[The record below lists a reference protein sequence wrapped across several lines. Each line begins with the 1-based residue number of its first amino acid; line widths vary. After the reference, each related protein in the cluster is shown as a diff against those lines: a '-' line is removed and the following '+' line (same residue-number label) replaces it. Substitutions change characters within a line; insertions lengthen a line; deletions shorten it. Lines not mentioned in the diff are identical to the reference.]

1 MMNESVKSQL
11 ENQLR
16 DIAIATNMSID
27 TSLAQTIDID
37 NLTPEQINDLKKI
50 IAASMVTANDKGAK
64 VPDTSG
70 KPVDFGDPISVA
82 NSASD
87 TIEYIRLAFE
97 AVRGNMES
105 LQQILVSI
113 LDYVTV
119 KLVANARFIAEKGL
133 PVALDSLRAISYT
146 IDGVIPIG
154 DFLRSIID
162 FAEMHD
168 LVIKEYLI
176 YVFGIAVPK
185 FTYKIKE
192 FIARKLSTKK
202 VRTEPQIPM
211 PSVNVEVEPNMA
223 PLV

>member
-1 MMNESVKSQL
+1 MMNESVKSKL

-16 DIAIATNMSID
+16 DIANATDMSIN
-27 TSLAQTIDID
+27 SSIAETINID
-37 NLTPEQINDLKKI
+37 NLTPDQINDLKKI
-50 IAASMVTANDKGAK
+50 IAASMVTAKDKGIK

-70 KPVDFGDPISVA
+70 TPIDFDNPISVA

-97 AVRGNMES
+97 AVEGNMES
-105 LQQILVSI
+105 LQQIINSL

-119 KLVANARFIAEKGL
+119 KLVANARFLAEKGL
-133 PVALDSLRAISYT
+133 PFVLDSLRVISYT
-146 IDGVIPIG
+146 IDGIIPIG
-154 DFLRSIID
+154 EFLRSIID

-185 FTYKIKE
+185 FTNTIKE
-192 FIARKLSTKK
+192 FVARKLSTNK
-202 VRTEPQIPM
+202 THTTQQNATPDLNIELEQDQ
-211 PSVNVEVEPNMA
+211 A
-223 PLV
+223 PLM